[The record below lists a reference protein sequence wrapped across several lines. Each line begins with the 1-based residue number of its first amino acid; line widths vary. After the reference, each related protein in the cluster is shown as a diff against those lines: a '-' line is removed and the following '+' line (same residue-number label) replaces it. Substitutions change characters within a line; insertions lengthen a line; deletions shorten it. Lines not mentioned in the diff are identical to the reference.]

1 MEGKVII
8 IIIIIIS
15 YPVFEKSVEFELIES
30 NYLFVNGNRLIYFR
44 LLKQET
50 VFRTFSKCVTDVDGL
65 LQLSLWTKYLKKH
78 QTLNV
83 GFS

>member
-1 MEGKVII
+1 MEGKV

-30 NYLFVNGNRLIYFR
+30 NYLFVNGNKLLYFR

-50 VFRTFSKCVTDVDGL
+50 VFRTFSKCVTGVDVF
-65 LQLSLWTKYLKKH
+65 LQLSLNGPHLM
-78 QTLNV
+78 V
-83 GFS
+83 ISE